1 MSTCKSLLFVLCGIP
16 GSGKTTLSEQ
26 LAEQFNAKLYCYDD
40 LPGCHNPDKADA
52 VHKQMWTSIS
62 DDLRNGYNV
71 VCDDL
76 HTKPVW
82 RNDILSAVDASC
94 RKIIIVMTTSL
105 DECLRRNANRKARLP
120 DFLLR
125 SLHETFQFPT
135 LDEGWDE
142 ILIGSDMEQLS
153 RLLT

>member
-1 MSTCKSLLFVLCGIP
+1 M
-16 GSGKTTLSEQ
+16 
-26 LAEQFNAKLYCYDD
+26 
-40 LPGCHNPDKADA
+40 
-52 VHKQMWTSIS
+52 
-62 DDLRNGYNV
+62 
-71 VCDDL
+71 CDDL